1 MIVKFVKYLID
12 KDVLDKQY
20 EEDSIYGLT
29 IMLEKIVAYVVL
41 FCIAFIVRKPID
53 GIIFTVS
60 FMAVRQ
66 TTGWFS
72 CKKFFGMSDRIS
84 INIINGIR
92 NNCSVNRKV

>member
-29 IMLEKIVAYVVL
+29 IMLEKIVAYFVL
-41 FCIAFIVRKPID
+41 YCLYSKKTNRWNHLYCFLYGCKADYR
-53 GIIFTVS
+53 
-60 FMAVRQ
+60 
-66 TTGWFS
+66 WFS

>member
-1 MIVKFVKYLID
+1 MVTFSRILLLLLNLSRKLWYMKDEENLAMIVKFVKYLID

-53 GIIFTVS
+53 G
-60 FMAVRQ
+60 
-66 TTGWFS
+66 
-72 CKKFFGMSDRIS
+72 
-84 INIINGIR
+84 
-92 NNCSVNRKV
+92 

>member
-41 FCIAFIVRKPID
+41 FCIAFIVRKLLLLSGDEYNILE
-53 GIIFTVS
+53 
-60 FMAVRQ
+60 
-66 TTGWFS
+66 
-72 CKKFFGMSDRIS
+72 KFILGAWLAL
-84 INIINGIR
+84 
-92 NNCSVNRKV
+92 SVW